1 MCHNTDSNTESL
13 EEKLKK
19 LVERELYFMRTMIFL
34 LFLTTSLATATN
46 TQHRVQTT
54 LQSTQSSLLRSY
66 TTQTISDT
74 DDPPAVV
81 LSARESIFCDVCV
94 SKTTHCNRYI
104 PDVRL
109 FDSNRPP
116 PEKSLGALIE
126 CKPSE
131 AEYWMTDG
139 AFKLGDGDHDEET
152 RDTCPSPRRRP
163 KYQGKLSK
171 AQQICSLAKKKITGT
186 TTRSC
191 TTDLNA
197 FQSTN
202 ADRRT
207 RRDCGKRFFLTLE
220 EDENEDPQDSD
231 AQEIVAG
238 KYVYAFFC
246 FHDTSSHF
254 H

>member
-1 MCHNTDSNTESL
+1 
-13 EEKLKK
+13 
-19 LVERELYFMRTMIFL
+19 MRTMIFL

-54 LQSTQSSLLRSY
+54 LQSSTQSTSSLLRSY

-171 AQQICSLAKKKITGT
+171 AQQICSLAKKRITGT

-191 TTDLNA
+191 TEDLNA

-220 EDENEDPQDSD
+220 EDEDEDPQVSD

>member
-1 MCHNTDSNTESL
+1 M
-13 EEKLKK
+13 K
-19 LVERELYFMRTMIFL
+19 TMIFL
-34 LFLTTSLATATN
+34 LFLTTSVATATN

-54 LQSTQSSLLRSY
+54 LQSTQSTSSLLRSY

-139 AFKLGDGDHDEET
+139 SFKLGDGDHDEET
-152 RDTCPSPRRRP
+152 RDTCPSRRRP

-191 TTDLNA
+191 TNDLNA

-202 ADRRT
+202 ADRKT

-220 EDENEDPQDSD
+220 EDEDMDDPQSD

-238 KYVYAFFC
+238 KYVNGFF
-246 FHDTSSHF
+246 FVFITHLHIFTDN
-254 H
+254 